1 MSFLDLF
8 RGFRGFEQW
17 STEEESALATIK
29 ERFPVG
35 SVHTF
40 MATYSNARELL
51 FVVLEG
57 AYLRRHQQLGAY
69 GESVGFP
76 ATIVN
81 VPYLDLNEG
90 KRGSF
95 CATSDIDKLS
105 VRIA

>member
-1 MSFLDLF
+1 M
-8 RGFRGFEQW
+8 

-40 MATYSNARELL
+40 MVTYSTARELL

-57 AYLRRHQQLGAY
+57 AYLRRYQQLGAY
-69 GESVGFP
+69 SESVGFP
-76 ATIVN
+76 STIVN

-90 KRGSF
+90 KCGSF
-95 CATSDIDKLS
+95 CATSDIDKQS